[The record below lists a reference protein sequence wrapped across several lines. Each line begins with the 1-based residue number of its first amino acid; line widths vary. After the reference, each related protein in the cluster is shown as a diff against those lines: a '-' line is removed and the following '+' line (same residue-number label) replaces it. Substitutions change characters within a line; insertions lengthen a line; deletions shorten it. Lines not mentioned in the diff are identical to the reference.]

1 MAMFIMHIT
10 LIFEALAVAAGLI
23 ALHYAAQSRAKLIK
37 AAGVVLLVFGI
48 GSAVCTWYFAAKYFF
63 MGHYEHAYEFNMTM
77 EGNGPHYH
85 CSGSVGD

>member
-1 MAMFIMHIT
+1 MAMFMMHIT
-10 LIFEALAVAAGLI
+10 LIFEAMAAAAGLV
-23 ALHYAAQSRAKLIK
+23 ALHYASQHKAKLIK
-37 AAGVVLLVFGI
+37 TAGMLLLVFGI

-63 MGHYEHAYEFNMTM
+63 MGHYEHAYDFNITM